1 MDYGALITGLFGGG
15 AVFGFIQFWVTR
27 HDAKKS
33 DIDVLKREVSAI
45 RKSQDDMA
53 VRVSRMELISLIR
66 EDPDNAD
73 AILQVA
79 EHYFIALDGNAYA
92 HALFEKWAK
101 AHDVPVGWLPKLR
114 EKEREKR
121 WPTK

>member
-1 MDYGALITGLFGGG
+1 MDYGALITGLIGGG
-15 AVFGFIQFWVTR
+15 TVFGFIQFWVTR

-33 DIDVLKREVSAI
+33 DIKALRQDIAAI
-45 RKSQDDMA
+45 KHSQSDMQI
-53 VRVSRMELISLIR
+53 RQTRIELIGLIR
-66 EDPDNAD
+66 LDPDNVD

-79 EHYFIALDGNAYA
+79 EHYFIELDGNAYA

-114 EKEREKR
+114 ERERKQNG
-121 WPTK
+121 K

>member
-1 MDYGALITGLFGGG
+1 MDYFALLIGLFGGG
-15 AVFGFIQFWVTR
+15 TVFGFIQFWVTR

-33 DIDVLKREVSAI
+33 DIRSLHRDIAAI

-53 VRVSRMELISLIR
+53 IRVTRMELLSLLR
-66 EDPDNAD
+66 TDPDNVD

-79 EHYFIALDGNAYA
+79 EHYFIELDGNAYA

-114 EKEREKR
+114 ERERTRNGK
-121 WPTK
+121 

>member
-33 DIDVLKREVSAI
+33 DIRALRNDIAAIKRSQNDIQI
-45 RKSQDDMA
+45 RQT
-53 VRVSRMELISLIR
+53 RMELIGLIR
-66 EDPDNAD
+66 MDPDNVD

-79 EHYFIALDGNAYA
+79 EHYFIELDGNAYA

-101 AHDVPVGWLPKLR
+101 VHEVPVGWLPKLR
-114 EKEREKR
+114 ERERKR
-121 WPTK
+121 NVK

>member
-1 MDYGALITGLFGGG
+1 MDYVALLIGLFGGG

-33 DIDVLKREVSAI
+33 DIRILRQDMGAIKRSQEDMAI
-45 RKSQDDMA
+45 R
-53 VRVSRMELISLIR
+53 VTRIELFMLIR
-66 EDPDNAD
+66 HDPDNVD

-79 EHYFIALDGNAYA
+79 EHYFIELDGNAYA

-114 EKEREKR
+114 ERERKR
-121 WPTK
+121 NGK

>member
-1 MDYGALITGLFGGG
+1 MDYGALLTGLFGGG

-33 DIDVLKREVSAI
+33 DIRALRNDIATIKRTQNDIQI
-45 RKSQDDMA
+45 RQT
-53 VRVSRMELISLIR
+53 RMELIGLIR
-66 EDPDNAD
+66 MDPDNVD

-79 EHYFIALDGNAYA
+79 EHYFIELDGNAYA

-101 AHDVPVGWLPKLR
+101 AHEVPVGWLPKLR
-114 EKEREKR
+114 ERERKR
-121 WPTK
+121 NVK

>member
-33 DIDVLKREVSAI
+33 DIRALRNDIAAIKRSQNDIQI
-45 RKSQDDMA
+45 RQT
-53 VRVSRMELISLIR
+53 RIELIGLIR
-66 EDPDNAD
+66 MDPDNVD

-79 EHYFIALDGNAYA
+79 EHYFIELDGNAYA

-101 AHDVPVGWLPKLR
+101 AHEVPVGWLPKLR
-114 EKEREKR
+114 ERERKR
-121 WPTK
+121 NVK

>member
-33 DIDVLKREVSAI
+33 DIRALRNDIAAIKRSQNDIQI
-45 RKSQDDMA
+45 RQT
-53 VRVSRMELISLIR
+53 RMELIGLIR
-66 EDPDNAD
+66 LDPDNVD

-79 EHYFIALDGNAYA
+79 EHYFIELDGNAYA
-92 HALFEKWAK
+92 HALFEKWAN
-101 AHDVPVGWLPKLR
+101 AHEVPVGWLPKLR
-114 EKEREKR
+114 ERERKR
-121 WPTK
+121 NVK

>member
-33 DIDVLKREVSAI
+33 DIKALRNDIAAIKRTQNDIQI
-45 RKSQDDMA
+45 RQT
-53 VRVSRMELISLIR
+53 RIELIGLIR
-66 EDPDNAD
+66 MDPDNVD

-79 EHYFIALDGNAYA
+79 EHYFIELDGNAYA

-114 EKEREKR
+114 ERERKR
-121 WPTK
+121 NVK